1 MEREDNYRK
10 GGEGEFSSRP
20 RQEGERRGGPR
31 KFDDRSRGSRREYGD
46 RPRSSRGDYGDR
58 PRGPRRDFG
67 DKPRQRQY
75 GEDQREPRQRQFRQ
89 RQTKPMYNRPSEQRD
104 QMIFGI
110 HAISEALKAGE
121 PIDFIYVKRET
132 NSDMMK
138 ELLEAIGEQRVPVR
152 RVPIEKLDRLTKR
165 NHQGIIAVKA
175 AAHYFSLS
183 QVVPTLFE
191 AGRDPFIV
199 VLDGITD
206 VRNFGAI
213 ARTCECAGVDTIVI
227 FEQNSVSVTSDAV
240 KTSAGALSRIA
251 VCRESSVESVI
262 DYLKASGIKIV
273 GASEKATGQMYDV
286 KMSGPLAL
294 IMGAEDTG
302 LSEYSL
308 NNCDDLVRIPLFG
321 EIGSLN
327 VSVATGILLY
337 EAVRQKS

>member
-1 MEREDNYRK
+1 
-10 GGEGEFSSRP
+10 
-20 RQEGERRGGPR
+20 
-31 KFDDRSRGSRREYGD
+31 
-46 RPRSSRGDYGDR
+46 
-58 PRGPRRDFG
+58 
-67 DKPRQRQY
+67 
-75 GEDQREPRQRQFRQ
+75 
-89 RQTKPMYNRPSEQRD
+89 MYNQPSEQRD

-110 HAISEALKAGE
+110 HAIREALKAGD

-132 NSDMMK
+132 NSDTMK
-138 ELLEAIGEQRVPVR
+138 ELLDAIGERRVPVR
-152 RVPIEKLDRLTKR
+152 RVPVEKLDRLTNR

-175 AAHYFSLS
+175 AAHYFTLED
-183 QVVPTLFE
+183 VIPTLFE

-213 ARTCECAGVDTIVI
+213 ARTCECAGVDAIVI

-251 VCRESSVESVI
+251 VCREKSVESVI
-262 DYLKASGIKIV
+262 DFLKESGIKVI

-286 KMSGPLAL
+286 QMKGALAL
-294 IMGAEDTG
+294 VMGAEDTG

-308 NNCDDLVRIPLFG
+308 SNCDDLVRIPLFG

-337 EAVRQKS
+337 EAVRQKK